1 MSTTFGI
8 KHKNKEIT
16 AIAFRYNNG
25 SIKWLNEIAYLLP
38 DDTKVIAIDNTPQ
51 GITNIKDIKNE
62 IKENKQ

>member
-16 AIAFRYNNG
+16 EIAFRYNNG